1 MPTDATALLQG
12 YNRASLDIMM
22 RFRNPRFKG
31 NKQALVAALAP
42 TLFDLKMIK
51 EALEHLTTAER
62 ELLDIVVAAGGSTSS
77 VAARAQLTT
86 RGTIEPPRTSQS
98 LYSRP
103 PTGSALV
110 RVSRSFED
118 LVARLGALC
127 LVFSTPPQSYGS
139 QVVNLG
145 VPGSQLYIPEEIL
158 AHLPKV
164 SIEPEVVDQPAQV
177 RLADPTLLLRD
188 TYLLMSFAERDPIP
202 LTKRGQIMKRSLVAI
217 DQTLRVSED
226 ASHVRTED
234 ELGRL
239 PFLRAISE
247 SVGLLAEHVG
257 GLYVGDRA
265 AEVLSL
271 PQGERLRQFF
281 EWYLDTHRWSELF
294 RIPDLTISNKAAI
307 FTLRLAPEPIITA
320 RKRLVDVLREL
331 PADRWVSFAHLLERV
346 QRRAYEFL
354 FPRSNRGQYYS
365 SSYGYGYGYGDVAT
379 PYIGNNELG
388 WTFPDIGTDIE
399 GWSTVEGGMI
409 RVVVEEALHW
419 LGVVD
424 LGYENDKLVAFRVTE
439 NGQRLMTGSV
449 PQIDDPPA
457 NVVVQPNFQVFAFE
471 PVREAV
477 LFFLDRIAERR
488 RVDQATEY
496 ELTRDSISQG
506 MQLGLTLADI
516 LATLEHLSRVE
527 LPQNVRRTLE
537 EWGASH
543 ERITIRRGSALLQ
556 TVDEAT
562 LDALYADERV
572 SAVLGRRLGPTV
584 AITSHANLRDLHDRL
599 LSLERIPAT
608 SEGDD
613 ADATKQL
620 TLDDDGHIDFV
631 QALPSVFVTGAVRR
645 FADDGSDGALRLT
658 RESLRRGAKLGLE
671 ADEVLRRLDQASI
684 GDVPADVQAFVRRW
698 AKNWGSGSLQDVTL
712 LQVESADVLQD
723 LLADPELRPD
733 LTPLP
738 GSAVHAIVRQAAV
751 KRVHERLTGRGMA
764 LSDSLNS
771 RQ

>member
-1 MPTDATALLQG
+1 MPTDATALLQS
-12 YNRASLDIMM
+12 YNRASLDVMV

-42 TLFDLKMIK
+42 TLFDPKLIK
-51 EALEHLTTAER
+51 DALENITSAER
-62 ELLDIVVAAGGSTSS
+62 ELLDIVAAAGGSTSS

-86 RGTIEPPRTSQS
+86 RGTIDPPRTNQS
-98 LYSRP
+98 VYVRP
-103 PTGSALV
+103 STGSAAV
-110 RVSRSFED
+110 RGSRMFED

-164 SIEPEVVDQPAQV
+164 TIEPEFIDQPAQM

-188 TYLLMSFAERDPIP
+188 TYLLLSFAERDPIP

-217 DQTLRVSED
+217 DQTLRISER
-226 ASHVRTED
+226 ASDVRSED

-239 PFLRAISE
+239 PFLRAMDE
-247 SVGLLAEHVG
+247 RVGLLVEHVG

-265 AEVLSL
+265 SEVLSL
-271 PQGERLRQFF
+271 PQGERLRQYF
-281 EWYLDTHRWSELF
+281 EGYLDTHRWSELF

-307 FTLRLAPEPIITA
+307 FTLRLAPEPIIAA

-331 PADRWVSFAHLLERV
+331 PSDRWVSFGHLLERV

-354 FPRSNRGQYYS
+354 FPRRTRGQYYS
-365 SSYGYGYGYGDVAT
+365 SSYGYGYGYGEVAT

-388 WTFPDIGTDIE
+388 WTFPDVKTDVE

-439 NGQRLMTGSV
+439 NGQRLLTGAV
-449 PQIDDPPA
+449 PRIDDPPA

-477 LFFLDRIAERR
+477 LYFLDRVAERR
-488 RVDQATEY
+488 RVDQALEY
-496 ELTRDSISQG
+496 ELTRESLRVGLQ
-506 MQLGLTLADI
+506 QGLTVVEI
-516 LATLEHLSRVE
+516 LTTLEHLSRVD

-543 ERITIRRGSALLQ
+543 ERVTIRRGTALVQ

-572 SAVLGRRLGPTV
+572 SSLLGRRMGPT
-584 AITSHANLRDLHDRL
+584 AAFTSHTNLRALHDRL
-599 LSLERIPAT
+599 IALERIPAT

-613 ADATKQL
+613 ADATEQL
-620 TLDDDGHIDFV
+620 TLDDDGHICFV

-645 FADDGSDGALRLT
+645 FADDGSDGTLRLT

-671 ADEVLRRLDQASI
+671 ADQVISRLDQASG
-684 GDVPADVQAFVRRW
+684 GDVPAAVQAFVRRW

-712 LQVESADVLQD
+712 LQVESSDVLQD

-738 GSAVHAIVRQAAV
+738 GSAVHAVVRKAAV
-751 KRVHERLTGRGMA
+751 KRVHERLTERGMA
-764 LSDSLNS
+764 LSDSLKS
-771 RQ
+771 SQ